1 MSSNT
6 SNTSNTVVPTTAATR
21 AMPSADSNPRVVVT
35 THAADGTS
43 IFDVDR
49 EVPLFLP
56 FGPAGSSFAVFDRR
70 GAVPVNNQEVMGE
83 YAETL
88 PRCPPNGVIFC
99 ITNIAGNFTVPMHRT
114 LSIDY
119 AVVLTGEIVLGLDNG
134 DKKTIRP
141 GEYIIQCGANHQW
154 INRTDETCRIMF
166 VTVGAENIKLADGTE
181 LEETVLKK

>member
-6 SNTSNTVVPTTAATR
+6 STTAVPTAAATR

-43 IFDVDR
+43 IFGADR
-49 EVPLFLP
+49 EVPLFRP

-70 GAVPVNNQEVMGE
+70 GAVPVNNQEATGE
-83 YAETL
+83 YTETL
-88 PRCPPNGVIFC
+88 PRCPPSGVIFC

-119 AVVLTGEIVLGLDNG
+119 AVVLTGEIVLRLDNG
-134 DKKTIRP
+134 DEKTVRP
-141 GEYIIQCGANHQW
+141 GEYIIQGGANHQW
-154 INRTDETCRIMF
+154 INRTDETCRTMF
-166 VTVGAENIKLADGTE
+166 VTVGAEKVKLADGTE